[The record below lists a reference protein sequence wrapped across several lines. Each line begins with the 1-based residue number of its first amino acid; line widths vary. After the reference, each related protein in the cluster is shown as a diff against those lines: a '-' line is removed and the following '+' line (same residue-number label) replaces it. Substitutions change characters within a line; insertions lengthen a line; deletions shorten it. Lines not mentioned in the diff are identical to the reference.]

1 LKKIF
6 IIIAVIV
13 ISLLFIF
20 ITGHLRDKSQS
31 LKDRLEEAK
40 IIAKNG
46 DLNKAEELYESIIE
60 DFKDRQEV
68 IEAVDELANLYRL
81 QNQLLKAKK
90 LYVDIINQF
99 PESEIISEIQ
109 KKLWDLNIEIIFSG
123 LITENSQVYEVKP
136 QDTLSKIA
144 RKYHTTVSL
153 IKESND
159 LKTDTIRP
167 NDRLK
172 IVTATFSIVID
183 KSQNSLTLKMDDEV
197 VKVYRVSTGKD
208 NCTPTGEFTIVNK
221 LKDPVWYKTGAI
233 VPAESPENVLG
244 TRWMGLSKKGYGI
257 HGTTD
262 PESIGEQI
270 TEGCIRMSNKDIEE
284 LFKIV
289 PRGTK
294 VTIVD

>member
-1 LKKIF
+1 MKKIF

-31 LKDRLEEAK
+31 LKKRLEEAE
-40 IIAKNG
+40 IVVKNG
-46 DLNKAEELYESIIE
+46 DLDKAEELYKSIIG
-60 DFKDRQEV
+60 DFKNKQGV
-68 IEAVDELANLYRL
+68 VEAISELADLYRL

-90 LYVDIINQF
+90 LYMDIINQF

-123 LITENSQVYEVKP
+123 LITEGSQVYEVKP

-144 RKYHTTVSL
+144 NKYHTTVSL

-159 LKTDTIRP
+159 LETNTIRP

-172 IVTATFSIVID
+172 IITATFSIVVD
-183 KSQNSLTLKMDDEV
+183 KSQNTLTLKMDDKI
-197 VKVYRVSTGKD
+197 VKIYRVSTGKN

-233 VPAESPENVLG
+233 VPAESPENILG

-262 PESIGEQI
+262 PESIGKQI
-270 TEGCIRMSNKDIEE
+270 TEGCIRMSNEDIEE

>member
-1 LKKIF
+1 MKKIF

-46 DLNKAEELYESIIE
+46 DLNKAEELYKSIIE

>member
-31 LKDRLEEAK
+31 LKKRLEEAE
-40 IIAKNG
+40 IVVKNG
-46 DLNKAEELYESIIE
+46 DLDKAEELYKSIIG
-60 DFKDRQEV
+60 DFKNKQGV
-68 IEAVDELANLYRL
+68 VEAISELADLYRL

-90 LYVDIINQF
+90 LYMDIINQF

-123 LITENSQVYEVKP
+123 LITEGSQVYEVKP

-144 RKYHTTVSL
+144 NKYHTTVSL

-159 LKTDTIRP
+159 LETNTIRP

-172 IVTATFSIVID
+172 IITATFSIVVD
-183 KSQNSLTLKMDDEV
+183 KSQNTLTLKMDDKI
-197 VKVYRVSTGKD
+197 VKIYRVSTGKN

-233 VPAESPENVLG
+233 VPAESPENILG

-262 PESIGEQI
+262 PESIGKQI
-270 TEGCIRMSNKDIEE
+270 TEGCIRMSNEDIEE

>member
-1 LKKIF
+1 MKKIF

-40 IIAKNG
+40 IIVKNG
-46 DLNKAEELYESIIE
+46 DLNKAEELYKSIIE

>member
-1 LKKIF
+1 MKKIF

-40 IIAKNG
+40 IIVKNG
-46 DLNKAEELYESIIE
+46 DLNKAEELYKSIIK

-172 IVTATFSIVID
+172 IVTATFSIMID
-183 KSQNSLTLKMDDEV
+183 KSQNSLTLKIDDEV

-262 PESIGEQI
+262 PESIGKQI
-270 TEGCIRMSNKDIEE
+270 TEGCIRMNNEDIEE

>member
-1 LKKIF
+1 
-6 IIIAVIV
+6 IAVIV

-46 DLNKAEELYESIIE
+46 DLNKAEELYKSIIE

>member
-40 IIAKNG
+40 IIVKNG
-46 DLNKAEELYESIIE
+46 DLNKAEELYKSIIE